1 MSTKARRRWC
11 RIERSGRT
19 CQFFDIANNG
29 TKTKLV
35 LVPVH
40 CKKEADWIWRGRCG
54 CGKCDMTSVYC
65 DEHKTQS
72 VRDSQMVVAA
82 APRKA

>member
-1 MSTKARRRWC
+1 MSAKARRRWC

-29 TKTKLV
+29 TKTKPV
-35 LVPVH
+35 LVPVL
-40 CKKEADWIWRGRCG
+40 CKKRPVWIWRGRCG

-65 DEHKTQS
+65 DEHKPGGF
-72 VRDSQMVVAA
+72 VLAA
-82 APRKA
+82 APSSRRKST